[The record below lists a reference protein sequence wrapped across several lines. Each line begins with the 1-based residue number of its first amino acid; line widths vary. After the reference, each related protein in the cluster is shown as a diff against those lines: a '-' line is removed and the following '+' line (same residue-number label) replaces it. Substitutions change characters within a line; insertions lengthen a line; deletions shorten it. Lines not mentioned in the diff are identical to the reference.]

1 MNKVD
6 MSAEA
11 VTTRLKRVPQLR
23 RLGLSL
29 QKAKIKKDGDKTKAA
44 KRPHDLSS
52 KPNNRKSE

>member
-1 MNKVD
+1 MPKVD

-11 VTTRLKRVPQLR
+11 VTTRLKRVSQLR

-29 QKAKIKKDGDKTKAA
+29 QKAKIKKDGDKTEAD
-44 KRPHDLSS
+44 KRCNDLSS

>member
-11 VTTRLKRVPQLR
+11 VTTRLKRVSQLR

-29 QKAKIKKDGDKTKAA
+29 RKAKIKKDVDKTKAV